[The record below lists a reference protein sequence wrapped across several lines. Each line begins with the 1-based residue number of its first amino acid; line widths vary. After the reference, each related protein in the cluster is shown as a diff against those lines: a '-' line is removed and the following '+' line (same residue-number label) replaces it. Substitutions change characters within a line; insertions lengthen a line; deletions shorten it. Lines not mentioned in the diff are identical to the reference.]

1 MPQAKIQNSKF
12 LPFHSEASPF
22 AQQPALQYNGAEYRL
37 KYRTMKSSV
46 HSPLLLI
53 ITVLLLAMPATL
65 QAQIDREAGN
75 QISTRSEVI
84 AQRGMVA
91 TSQPLATQVGLQI
104 LRKGGNAIDAA
115 IAANAAMGLME
126 PTGNGIG
133 GDLFAIIWH
142 EESGK
147 LYALNASGRSP
158 RGLSYDRLMEILDEK
173 GEDDIPA
180 YDLLS
185 VSVPGAVDG
194 WFEMHER
201 FGTMDMGVILEE
213 PIWYAENG
221 FPVSEAISASWRRS
235 VPFLKDQPGAFEETF
250 SIDGRGPEKGEI
262 FRNPD
267 LGNTFR
273 LLAEEGR
280 DAFYRGEIARKIDAW
295 MKENGGYLRYEDFDK
310 HRSEWVEPQTVNY
323 RGYDVYQVGGNV
335 QGTAA
340 LQMLNILE
348 GFDLTETGFGTAE
361 TLHLLIEAKK
371 LAFEDRAKH
380 YADPDFYEVPY
391 DKLLSKEYAAER
403 RKLIGDRARRDL
415 TTGVD
420 VLEDG
425 DTIYMTTADA
435 EGNMVSLIQSN
446 FRGMGTGFVVPGTGF
461 SFQNRGELFSMD
473 PDHPNVYEPGKRPFH
488 TIIPG
493 FIMKDGKPLMSLG
506 NMGGAYQPVGHVSLI
521 TNIIDFG
528 MNLQQAGDAFRWSHS
543 GSTQPTDDLSDK
555 LSGPGQVSIES
566 GVDYEVI
573 RQLRSMGHRVQVG
586 NSFFGRFQ
594 AIMRD
599 HEKGVY
605 IGASESRVD
614 GQAAGF

>member
-1 MPQAKIQNSKF
+1 
-12 LPFHSEASPF
+12 
-22 AQQPALQYNGAEYRL
+22 
-37 KYRTMKSSV
+37 
-46 HSPLLLI
+46 
-53 ITVLLLAMPATL
+53 
-65 QAQIDREAGN
+65 
-75 QISTRSEVI
+75 
-84 AQRGMVA
+84 MVA
-91 TSQPLATQVGLQI
+91 TSQPLATQVGLHI
-104 LRKGGNAIDAA
+104 LRNGGNAIDAA
-115 IAANAAMGLME
+115 IGANAAMGLME

-142 EESGK
+142 QETEQ

-158 RGLSYDRLMEILDEK
+158 MGLSYDRLMSILDEM
-173 GEDDIPA
+173 DRNSIPP

-194 WFEMHER
+194 WFEMHDR
-201 FGTMDMGVILEE
+201 FGSAEMEDILSE

-221 FPVSEAISASWRRS
+221 FPVSEAISSSWKRS
-235 VPFLKDQPGAFEETF
+235 VSFLIDQPGAFEETF
-250 SIDGRGPEKGEI
+250 AIDGRGPEKGEI

-280 DAFYRGEIARKIDAW
+280 DAFYRGEIAEKIDEW
-295 MKENGGYLRYEDFDK
+295 MRENDGYLRYEDFEN
-310 HRSEWVEPQTVNY
+310 HHSEWVEPQTTNY

-335 QGTAA
+335 QGTAV

-348 GFDLTETGFGTAE
+348 GFDLEETGFGTAE
-361 TLHLLIEAKK
+361 TLHLMIEAKK

-380 YADPDFYEVPY
+380 YADPDFHDVPY
-391 DKLLSKEYAAER
+391 ETLLSKEYAAER
-403 RKLIGDRARRDL
+403 RELIGNTAMEDI

-425 DTIYMTTADA
+425 DTIYLTAADD

-461 SFQNRGELFSMD
+461 SFQNRGELFSLD
-473 PDHPNVYEPGKRPFH
+473 PQHPNVYEPGKRPFH

-493 FIMKDGKPLMSLG
+493 FVMKDGQPYLSFG
-506 NMGGAYQPVGHVSLI
+506 NMGGAYQPIGHVSIL

-528 MNLQQAGDAFRWSHS
+528 MNVQQAGDAIRWNHS
-543 GSTQPTDDLSDK
+543 GSTQPTDDLSESLNDEG
-555 LSGPGQVSIES
+555 LVAIES
-566 GVDYEVI
+566 SINYQIVRDLEA
-573 RQLRSMGHRVQVG
+573 RGHDVKIG
-586 NSFFGRFQ
+586 DSFFGRFQ

-599 HEKGVY
+599 PLTGVY
-605 IGASESRVD
+605 YGASESRVD
-614 GQAAGF
+614 GQAAGY

>member
-1 MPQAKIQNSKF
+1 
-12 LPFHSEASPF
+12 
-22 AQQPALQYNGAEYRL
+22 
-37 KYRTMKSSV
+37 MKSSV
-46 HSPLLLI
+46 HSPLLLL
-53 ITVLLLAMPATL
+53 ITVLLLAIPATL
-65 QAQIDREAGN
+65 HAQIDREAGN

-84 AQRGMVA
+84 AQRGIVA

-158 RGLSYDRLMEILDEK
+158 RGLSYDRLMEILEEK

-391 DKLLSKEYAAER
+391 DKLLSKEYATER

-493 FIMKDGKPLMSLG
+493 FIMKDGNPLMTLG

>member
-1 MPQAKIQNSKF
+1 MNTSRPV
-12 LPFHSEASPF
+12 L
-22 AQQPALQYNGAEYRL
+22 
-37 KYRTMKSSV
+37 T
-46 HSPLLLI
+46 LLLI
-53 ITVLLLAMPATL
+53 GVLSMLSYTVR
-65 QAQIDREAGN
+65 AQIDREAG
-75 QISTRSEVI
+75 SAFATRSEVI

-91 TSQPLATQVGLQI
+91 TSQPLATQVGLQV
-104 LRKGGNAIDAA
+104 LRNGGNAIDAA

-142 EESGK
+142 QESGK

-158 RGLSYDRLMEILDEK
+158 LGLSYDRLMEILKEK
-173 GEDDIPA
+173 ERDGIPA

-201 FGTMDMGVILEE
+201 FGSVPMEDILAE

-221 FPVSEAISASWRRS
+221 FPVSEAISRAWRRS
-235 VPFLKDQPGAFEETF
+235 APRLSRQPGTFKETF
-250 SIDGRGPEKGEI
+250 TFDGRGPEKGEV

-273 LLAEEGR
+273 ILASKGR
-280 DAFYRGEIARKIDAW
+280 DGFYKGEIAEKIDAW
-295 MKENGGYLRYEDFDK
+295 MKENEGYLRYEDFDK
-310 HRSEWVEPQTVNY
+310 HTSTWVEPQTVNY

-335 QGTAA
+335 QGTAV

-348 GFDLTETGFGTAE
+348 GFDLKESGFATAN
-361 TLHLLIEAKK
+361 TFHLFTEAKK

-380 YADPDFYEVPY
+380 YTDSDFYDIPY

-403 RKLIGDRARRDL
+403 RKLIGETARKDL

-420 VLEDG
+420 VLEEG
-425 DTIYMTTADA
+425 DTIYLTTADGD
-435 EGNMVSLIQSN
+435 GNMVSLIQSN

-461 SFQNRGELFSMD
+461 SFQNRGELFSLD
-473 PDHPNVYEPGKRPFH
+473 PKHPNVYEPGKRPFH

-493 FIMKDGKPLMSLG
+493 FVMKDGKPFMTIG
-506 NMGGAYQPVGHVSLI
+506 NMGGAYQPMGHVSLI
-521 TNIIDFG
+521 TNVIDFG
-528 MNLQQAGDAFRWSHS
+528 MNMQEAGDALRWAHS
-543 GSTQPTDDLSDK
+543 GSTQPTDPLDK
-555 LSGPGQVSIES
+555 TLTEVGMLSIES
-566 GVDYEVI
+566 SVDPQVLED
-573 RQLRSMGHRVQVG
+573 LKAMGHQVRIG
-586 NSFFGRFQ
+586 RSFFGRFQ

-599 HEKGVY
+599 PETGVY
-605 IGASESRVD
+605 YGASEARVD

>member
-1 MPQAKIQNSKF
+1 MKYAFSVLFVFFIF
-12 LPFHSEASPF
+12 TLMLLP
-22 AQQPALQYNGAEYRL
+22 AQKA
-37 KYRTMKSSV
+37 
-46 HSPLLLI
+46 I
-53 ITVLLLAMPATL
+53 
-65 QAQIDREAGN
+65 AQIDREAGN
-75 QISTRSEVI
+75 LISTRSEVI
-84 AQRGMVA
+84 GARGMVA
-91 TSQPLATQVGLQI
+91 TSQPLASQVGLQI
-104 LRKGGNAIDAA
+104 LKNGGNAIDAA

-142 EESGK
+142 EESGQ

-158 RGLSYDRLMEILDEK
+158 RGLSYKELMEILEEK
-173 GEDDIPA
+173 GEDSIPA

-194 WFEMHER
+194 WFEMHDR
-201 FGTMDMGVILEE
+201 FGTVSMEEILAE
-213 PIWYAENG
+213 PIYYAENG

-235 VPFLKDQPGAFEETF
+235 VPFLKNQPGAFEETF
-250 SIDGRGPEKGEI
+250 TINGRGPEKGEI

-280 DAFYRGEIARKIDAW
+280 DAFYRGEIARKIDTW
-295 MKENGGYLRYEDFDK
+295 MKENDGYLRYEDFEQ
-310 HRSEWVEPQTVNY
+310 HRSDWVEPQTVNY

-335 QGTAA
+335 QGTAV

-348 GFDLTETGFGTAE
+348 GFDLSETGFGTAE
-361 TLHLLIEAKK
+361 TLHLMIEAKK

-380 YADPDFYEVPY
+380 YADSDFHEVPY
-391 DKLLSKEYAAER
+391 DVLLSKEYAAER
-403 RKLIGDRARRDL
+403 RELIGETAREDL
-415 TTGVD
+415 TTGVE

-425 DTIYMTTADA
+425 DTIYLTTADA

-461 SFQNRGELFSMD
+461 SFQNRGELFSLD
-473 PDHPNVYEPGKRPFH
+473 PNHPNVYEPGKRPFH

-493 FIMKDGKPLMSLG
+493 FVMKDGKPIMSFG
-506 NMGGAYQPVGHVSLI
+506 NMGGAYQPIGHVSIL
-521 TNIIDFG
+521 TNVIDFG
-528 MNLQQAGDAFRWSHS
+528 MNIQQAGDAFRWTHS
-543 GSTQPTDDLSDK
+543 GSTQPTDALTER
-555 LSGPGQVSIES
+555 LTNSGRISLES
-566 GVDYEVI
+566 GVDYQVVRDL
-573 RQLRSMGHRVQVG
+573 RQRGHRVQIG
-586 NSFFGRFQ
+586 NAFFGRYQ

-605 IGASESRVD
+605 FGASESRVD
-614 GQAAGF
+614 GQAAGY